1 MSESLGLKIT
11 MEGKWDTHWLADK
24 PVSIA
29 NLDLAVQPHR
39 GRLLQPLEAE
49 GVELEGGAA
58 VFGVLEDGHSAVGGA
73 TDGTQRQEEQ
83 RCEHNCVL
91 FLFFF

>member
-1 MSESLGLKIT
+1 MEESVGQKVKLG
-11 MEGKWDTHWLADK
+11 GKKEELQEWYTYWLADK

-39 GRLLQPLEAE
+39 RHLLQPLEAE

-58 VFGVLEDGHSAVGGA
+58 AFGVFKDGHSAVRGA
-73 TDGTQRQEEQ
+73 TDGTQKTRAAEM
-83 RCEHNCVL
+83 
-91 FLFFF
+91 

>member
-1 MSESLGLKIT
+1 MGE
-11 MEGKWDTHWLADK
+11 KWCTHWLADK

-39 GRLLQPLEAE
+39 RRLLQPLEAE

-73 TDGTQRQEEQ
+73 TDGTQKQQ
-83 RCEHNCVL
+83 RVTAM
-91 FLFFF
+91 